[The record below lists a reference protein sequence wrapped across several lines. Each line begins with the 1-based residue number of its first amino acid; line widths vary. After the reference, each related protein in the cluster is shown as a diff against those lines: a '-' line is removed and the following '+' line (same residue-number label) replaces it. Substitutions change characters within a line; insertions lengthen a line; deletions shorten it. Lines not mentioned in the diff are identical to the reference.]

1 MMNTIKHTIGNIRR
15 RLWQCRKYWMPGAL
29 VFFVL
34 FLVSN
39 VMNFTLSYMGNTNEE
54 VVRQIIQ
61 RFWWKILY
69 QVLKILIVYL
79 LVGAVM
85 GSLFY
90 ASIDG
95 VRSRWRVLQKKG
107 ITTIVSVGMLLLY
120 VVFVVT
126 EKLIINPQMYIDNF
140 ALHGR
145 IFTSYLEFCTDYI
158 HPMVPCAL
166 AWMLVAAAA
175 MLVAV
180 RIRQSKAF
188 SSFNI
193 QLSHHLTR
201 KRIIALIGSI
211 VIISLVWLLYAH
223 KIIFYEKNR
232 PSMPN
237 ILVIASDAVR
247 PDHFSGNGYARTTTP
262 NIDALMKK
270 SVQFRGVISALPRTF
285 PAWVSLLTSQYPLTH
300 DIKHMFP
307 RSRERNVLLPSV
319 PKILKDRGYYTAVI
333 SDYAGDIFPRIELG
347 FEDVSAHTFNF
358 DAFLV
363 QMMLEKQT
371 FLLPFISNRA
381 GDWVFPE
388 LRGIAK
394 YSHHEAVTR
403 ETIEAIRSCR
413 GRPFFITTFYSITH
427 FPYAVPYPY
436 YSMYADPSYRGPYKY
451 HKQVLIQTGKSDENL
466 RKEDSEEDKK
476 QVVALYDGAL
486 NLLDREIGTIV
497 GYLEKSGLLEN
508 TIVVVT
514 SDHGENLYEKN
525 LGMGHGEHLKGIAAL
540 EVPFIVYAP
549 ALTKDRGKTI
559 QRFSSQIDIMPTI
572 FEAAHFP
579 LPNFFQGVSLLQ
591 PKPWRDGE
599 KVDAYCETGLWFDYN
614 PASPLFFHHRR
625 IVYPDVTGLLE
636 LDSSYRNELVIMQKY
651 QNITNAAKHRA
662 IIAGRYKLIYVPLP
676 HGCEF
681 ELYDQIADPYNE
693 RDISTERKDVLVKMK
708 KLFYDFIQEK
718 SHGNLLVRDGFIFP
732 VFSDPVF

>member
-1 MMNTIKHTIGNIRR
+1 MRR
-15 RLWQCRKYWMPGAL
+15 RLWQCRQYWMPGVI
-29 VFFVL
+29 VFFSL

-69 QVLKILIVYL
+69 QVLKIFIGYL
-79 LVGAVM
+79 FIGAVM
-85 GSLFY
+85 GTLFY
-90 ASIDG
+90 ASIDN

-107 ITTIVSVGMLLLY
+107 ITTIVSVCMLLLY
-120 VVFVVT
+120 VVFIFT

-140 ALHGR
+140 AIHGR
-145 IFTSYLEFCTDYI
+145 FFARYLEFCTDYI
-158 HPMVPCAL
+158 HPMVPCML
-166 AWMLVAAAA
+166 AWMLVGAAVVL
-175 MLVAV
+175 LVV
-180 RIRQSKAF
+180 RFWQNRAF
-188 SSFNI
+188 SNAIVQILHS
-193 QLSHHLTR
+193 LTL
-201 KRIIALIGSI
+201 KRILACITSI
-211 VIISLVWLLYAH
+211 VVICLVWLLYDRN
-223 KIIFYEKNR
+223 IIFYGETR
-232 PSMPN
+232 ASMPN
-237 ILVIASDAVR
+237 ILVLASDAVR
-247 PDHFSGNGYARTTTP
+247 PDHFSGNGYMRRTTP

-270 SVQFRGVISALPRTF
+270 SVQFRGVMTALPRTF
-285 PAWVSLLTSQYPLTH
+285 PAWVSLMTSRYPLTH

-307 RSRERNVLLPSV
+307 RSRERNVPLPSV
-319 PKILKDRGYYTAVI
+319 PKFLRDRGYYTAVI

-347 FEDVSAHTFNF
+347 FTDVRALTFNF

-363 QMMLEKQT
+363 QMLLEKQT
-371 FLLPFISNRA
+371 FLLPFISNRG
-381 GDWVFPE
+381 GDRVFPE

-394 YSHHEAVTR
+394 YSHHDAVTR
-403 ETIEAIRSCR
+403 ETIEAMRSCR
-413 GRPFFITTFYSITH
+413 GRPFFITTFFSITH
-427 FPYAVPYPY
+427 FPYAVPYPFY
-436 YSMYADPSYRGPYKY
+436 FKYADPSYRGPYKY
-451 HKQVLIQTGKSDENL
+451 YKQVLIQTGKSDENV

-476 QVVALYDGAL
+476 QVIALYDGAL
-486 NLLDREIGTIV
+486 TLFDREIGKILAF
-497 GYLEKSGLLEN
+497 LEQSGLLEH

-549 ALTKDRGKTI
+549 ALTQDRGKTI

-572 FEAAHFP
+572 FEAAHLP
-579 LPNFFQGVSLLQ
+579 LPDFFQGVSLLQ

-599 KVDAYCETGLWFDYN
+599 KVDAYCETGLWFDHN

-662 IIAGRYKLIYVPLP
+662 IIAGRYKLIYVPLS
-676 HGCEF
+676 HGHEF

-693 RDISTERKDVLVKMK
+693 RDISAERKDVLVKMQ
-708 KLFYDFIQEK
+708 KLLYDFIQEK
-718 SHGNLLVRDGFIFP
+718 SYGNLLVRDGFIFP